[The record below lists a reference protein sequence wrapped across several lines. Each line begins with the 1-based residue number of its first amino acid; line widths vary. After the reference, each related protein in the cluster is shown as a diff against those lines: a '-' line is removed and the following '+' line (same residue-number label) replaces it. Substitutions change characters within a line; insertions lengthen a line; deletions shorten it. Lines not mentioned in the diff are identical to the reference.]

1 MDGTDGYHDTHG
13 CILEF
18 WRRQIGTI
26 LKKWRRESAIARLSR
41 LMISLSSRENSRHM
55 IWFAFPDGGW
65 TVSVALLVYTFE
77 SQSSK
82 WESIK
87 HHHQISLFFL
97 FLLFHPIH
105 HSLPALPFPHT
116 HIFHTMSAEAMV
128 FLFGVIIGAG
138 LLFVKVFFVRQM
150 NKCSSLCSCYPCTC
164 SVTCSNPQHLANS
177 LVWPFQ
183 WTLIGHLD

>member
-87 HHHQISLFFL
+87 HHHQISLSFF
-97 FLLFHPIH
+97 FFCSYSSIPSITHFP
-105 HSLPALPFPHT
+105 PFPFHT
-116 HIFHTMSAEAMV
+116 HIYFTPCLPKLWSSCSASSLAPV
-128 FLFGVIIGAG
+128 SCSSRSSLYVRWISAHPCALVTHVHALWHAATLSISLTHLFGLSNG
-138 LLFVKVFFVRQM
+138 LL
-150 NKCSSLCSCYPCTC
+150 
-164 SVTCSNPQHLANS
+164 
-177 LVWPFQ
+177 
-183 WTLIGHLD
+183 